1 MIVSVSA
8 VDETMGTMEFK
19 VVAASYDAAAQLLS
33 YTATGLRNGL
43 HFTVSSRVKCLK
55 DPGSKERLH
64 MVVLLALTDH
74 FKRPSPSGQRW

>member
-1 MIVSVSA
+1 MKGMA
-8 VDETMGTMEFK
+8 TMEFK

-43 HFTVSSRVKCLK
+43 KFTVSSRVKCLK
-55 DPGSKERLH
+55 DPGTQERLH

-74 FKRPSPSGQRW
+74 FKRPSPSGFRW